1 MGVIKSGH
9 NSSGFPNNFGA
20 SDAVTAAGLNNHVN
34 DSTFNT
40 TAVDDSTIEV
50 YDSGAKIRVK
60 DGGITTVKINDEA
73 VTTGKLGPDCVTSAK
88 IANDVFIGGAPT
100 TNTQA
105 KNNNSTRLA
114 TTEYVDRVTLDPVR
128 SYNSLSHNTDTDTII
143 LNDTGFPLLV
153 NMGIASTDDIANLQ
167 LLISENSDMSSES
180 TLSRFKIRGDGTH
193 DNKATV
199 SGIVPA
205 GLYWQIKYEASNPY
219 DKFHISFKI

>member
-9 NSSGFPNNFGA
+9 NSAGFPNNFGA
-20 SDAVTAAGLNNHVN
+20 SDAVTAAALNNHVN
-34 DSTFNT
+34 DSKFDT
-40 TAVDDSTIEV
+40 TAVDDSTIELTTS
-50 YDSGAKIRVK
+50 DTQLQVK
-60 DGGITTVKINDEA
+60 DSGITTAKINDEA
-73 VTTGKLGPDCVTSAK
+73 VTTAKLGPDSVTSAK

-128 SYNSLSHNTDTDTII
+128 SYHNLSHNTDSDTII
-143 LNDTGFPLLV
+143 ENDTGFPLLV
-153 NMGIASTDDIANLQ
+153 NMGISSTDDIANLQ
-167 LLISENSDMSSES
+167 LLISENSDMSSS
-180 TLSRFKIRGDGTH
+180 TTISRFKIRGDGTH

-199 SGIVPA
+199 SGIVPD
-205 GLYWQIKYEASNPY
+205 GLYWQIKYDASSPY